1 MSLRRI
7 IWSEP
12 RRTQAWSLDINDVL
26 LAQVIIISN
35 ITGARLFYLVPVVLV
50 EYDNLIFFYWH
61 YLVSLHVDCY
71 R

>member
-7 IWSEP
+7 IWREP

-50 EYDNLIFFYWH
+50 EYDNLVFCWH
-61 YLVSLHVDCY
+61 YLVSLRVDCY